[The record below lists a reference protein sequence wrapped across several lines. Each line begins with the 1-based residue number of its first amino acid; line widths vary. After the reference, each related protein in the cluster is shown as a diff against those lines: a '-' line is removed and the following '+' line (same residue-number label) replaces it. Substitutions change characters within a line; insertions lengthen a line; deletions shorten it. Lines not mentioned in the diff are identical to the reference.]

1 MAFDPQNN
9 LVFVTGYA
17 DLVASAGLDD
27 HNIVTIVNGE
37 NHKFVDIIRI
47 GDPNNVRIGH
57 ITFSSYS
64 NLLYA
69 SGNYYMWE
77 YGERYDYDSVF
88 AIDPSTR
95 KIVKSSNVYSEHS
108 DGKEGSVSELV
119 VNGKEIYVSS
129 VYAEGG
135 KPL

>member
-47 GDPNNVRIGH
+47 GDPNVRIGDQK
-57 ITFSSYS
+57 
-64 NLLYA
+64 NKK
-69 SGNYYMWE
+69 
-77 YGERYDYDSVF
+77 R
-88 AIDPSTR
+88 
-95 KIVKSSNVYSEHS
+95 
-108 DGKEGSVSELV
+108 
-119 VNGKEIYVSS
+119 
-129 VYAEGG
+129 
-135 KPL
+135 